1 MKSKVLLAI
10 AGLLV
15 LILFI
20 CAYTVDETEQ
30 VVVTRFDKINRTV
43 IKPGLKFKLPVIEKA
58 LVFPNNL
65 QEWDGDP
72 GQIPTREK
80 TYIWVNTFA
89 RWKIVDPVK
98 FLKTVGYISQAQQRL
113 DEIIDPTVRNFITSN
128 RLIEAVRNSNR
139 ELDTFEDLGDSVQAV
154 LGGSSE
160 ASETSQDKQMPVRFA
175 QVTVGRDKIDNGIL
189 TQAKPKLAQFGIEL
203 VDVKIKRV
211 NYVEEV
217 RKSVYDR
224 MIAERKQI
232 AQKFRSEG
240 KGEAQKILGEKEREL
255 KRIESEAYRTAQEIK
270 GKADAE
276 STRLYADAFGLDPE
290 FYSFTKTMEVYNEAL
305 TDNSSIILSTDS
317 EIFKYMKGYQGQTS
331 KKP

>member
-1 MKSKVLLAI
+1 MKIKALIVIGGI
-10 AGLLV
+10 ALLLV
-15 LILFI
+15 FI

-30 VVVTRFDKINRTV
+30 VVVTRFDKVNRTV
-43 IKPGLKFKLPVIEKA
+43 TEPGLRFKLPVIEKA
-58 LVFPNNL
+58 LVFPKNL

-72 GQIPTREK
+72 GQIPTRDK
-80 TYIWVNTFA
+80 TFIWVNTFA
-89 RWKIVDPVK
+89 RWKIVDPVA
-98 FLKTVGYISQAQQRL
+98 FFKTVGFVSRAQQRL

-139 ELDTFEDLGDSVQAV
+139 ELDTFEDFGEDAPR
-154 LGGSSE
+154 SE
-160 ASETSQDKQMPVRFA
+160 EATTQENKPARFA
-175 QVTVGRDKIDNGIL
+175 QVFVGRDKIDTGIL
-189 TQAKPKLAQFGIEL
+189 NQAKPKLAQFGIEL

-240 KGEAQKILGEKEREL
+240 KGEAQKILGEKERDL

-276 STRLYADAFGLDPE
+276 STRLYAESFGADPE
-290 FYSFTKTMEVYNEAL
+290 FYSFIKTLEVYNEAL

-317 EIFKYMKGYQGQTS
+317 EIFKYMKGYEGAAS
-331 KKP
+331 GRP

>member
-1 MKSKVLLAI
+1 
-10 AGLLV
+10 
-15 LILFI
+15 
-20 CAYTVDETEQ
+20 
-30 VVVTRFDKINRTV
+30 
-43 IKPGLKFKLPVIEKA
+43 
-58 LVFPNNL
+58 
-65 QEWDGDP
+65 
-72 GQIPTREK
+72 
-80 TYIWVNTFA
+80 
-89 RWKIVDPVK
+89 
-98 FLKTVGYISQAQQRL
+98 VGFVSRAQQRL

-139 ELDTFEDLGDSVQAV
+139 ELDTFEDFGEDVPR
-154 LGGSSE
+154 SE
-160 ASETSQDKQMPVRFA
+160 EATTQEDKPARFA
-175 QVTVGRDKIDNGIL
+175 QVFVGRDKIDTGIL
-189 TQAKPKLAQFGIEL
+189 NQAKPKLAKFGIEL

-240 KGEAQKILGEKEREL
+240 KGEAQKILGEKERDL

-276 STRLYADAFGLDPE
+276 STRLYADSFGADPE
-290 FYSFTKTMEVYNEAL
+290 FYSFVKTLEVYNEAL

-317 EIFKYMKGYQGQTS
+317 EIFKYMKGYEGSMVSQ
-331 KKP
+331 P

>member
-1 MKSKVLLAI
+1 MLLLA
-10 AGLLV
+10 
-15 LILFI
+15 I

-30 VVVTRFDKINRTV
+30 VVVTRFDKVNRTV
-43 IKPGLKFKLPVIEKA
+43 TTPGLQFKIPVIEKV
-58 LVFPNNL
+58 LVFPKNL

-72 GQIPTREK
+72 GQIPTRDK

-89 RWKIVDPVK
+89 RWKITDPET
-98 FLKTVGYISQAQQRL
+98 FFKTVGYVSRAQQRL

-139 ELDTFEDLGDSVQAV
+139 ELDTFEDLGDGTAQENTQRDKPARF
-154 LGGSSE
+154 
-160 ASETSQDKQMPVRFA
+160 SQVF
-175 QVTVGRDKIDNGIL
+175 VGRDKIDSGIL
-189 TQAKPKLAQFGIEL
+189 NQAAPKLKPFGIEL
-203 VDVKIKRV
+203 VEVKIKRV
-211 NYVEEV
+211 NYVEQV

-240 KGEAQKILGEKEREL
+240 KGEAQKILGDKEREL
-255 KRIESEAYRTAQEIK
+255 KRIESEAYRSAQEIK

-290 FYSFTKTMEVYNEAL
+290 FYSFVKTMEVYNAAL
-305 TDNSSIILSTDS
+305 SENSALVLSTDS
-317 EIFKYMKGYQGQTS
+317 EIFKYMKGYKGTAAAT
-331 KKP
+331 P